1 MASRP
6 RITAA
11 RVLAGAACAML
22 LPAVSQAS
30 APGHQAP
37 RLSHHAAIRT
47 VRHGAVPGELIVRFA
62 PGVGAARRAHAAA
75 VAGVSLRRWLGTR
88 GLWLVQVRPGRTAAR
103 AARALERSR
112 GVRWAQPNRYVSLN
126 ATTPDDPM
134 FAQDWGLDN
143 TGQSVQSAMGTADAD
158 IDAPEA
164 WDQTTGSANVVVGVV
179 DTGVD
184 YTHADLAANIWTNP
198 GETGGGKESNGVD
211 DDGNGYVDDW
221 HGWNFGLG
229 TNDPID
235 LVGHG
240 THVAG
245 TIGAAGDNGTG
256 VAGVNWNV
264 QIMPLRV
271 ADANGALSDAGVA
284 AAFAYAGRMGA
295 QVVNASLGGSYTSSA
310 ELAAINGAPNTLFVV
325 SAGNSNQN
333 IKTTAVSPC
342 TLPAANVLC
351 VGATGPTDARAS
363 FSNYAPTQVDIAAP
377 GVNIL
382 STLPGDQY
390 GYYNGTSMASP
401 HVAGVAALVF
411 AAYPTRSVAA
421 VEAAILN
428 GADRKTALTTYFA
441 SGRRLNAAGA
451 LAVAS
456 IPPPDAAL
464 ASPSSVTAASATLNA
479 TVNPHGRAATWLFN
493 WGLTSAYTS
502 HTSQKVTAAA
512 TSDLPVAAPLTGLV
526 PNQTYHYELV
536 VTTLSGVTT
545 TGDATFTTPGAAPI
559 VTTGTAYWTYQTQ
572 ALVAGTVN
580 ARNAATTYWFEYG
593 PTAAYGSETDDLPLD
608 GGVKAVPVYGN
619 ITGLASH
626 TTYHFRMVAQNAF
639 GTAYGAD
646 RAFTTP

>member
-6 RITAA
+6 RFTAA
-11 RVLAGAACAML
+11 RVLAGVACAML

-30 APGHQAP
+30 APGRQAP

-62 PGVGAARRAHAAA
+62 PHVGPTRRAHIAAN
-75 VAGVSLRRWLGTR
+75 AGVSVHRWLGTR
-88 GLWLVQVRPGRTAAR
+88 GLWLVHVLPGRTAAH
-103 AARALERSR
+103 AARALERSH

-126 ATTPDDPM
+126 ATTPDDPL

-143 TGQSVQSAMGTADAD
+143 TGQSVQSAAGTADAD

-184 YTHADLAANIWTNP
+184 YTHPDLAANIWSNP

-235 LVGHG
+235 VVGHG

-271 ADANGALSDAGVA
+271 ADANGMLSDAAVA

-333 IKTTAVSPC
+333 IKTTPVSPC

-351 VGATGPTDARAS
+351 VGATGPTDTRAS

-382 STLPGDQY
+382 STLPGVQY

-411 AAYPTRSVAA
+411 AAYPARSVAA
-421 VEAAILN
+421 VEAALLN
-428 GADRKTALTTYFA
+428 GADRKTGLTTYFGG
-441 SGRRLNAAGA
+441 GRRLNAAGA

-479 TVNPHGRAATWLFN
+479 TVNPHGRPATWLFN
-493 WGLTSAYTS
+493 WGLSSAYGS
-502 HTSQKVTAAA
+502 HTSLKTTAAA
-512 TSDLPVAAPLTGLV
+512 TSDLPVTAPLTGLV
-526 PNQTYHYELV
+526 PNQTYHFELV

-559 VTTGTAYWTYQTQ
+559 ATTGSAYWTYQTQ

-580 ARNAATTYWFEYG
+580 ARNGATSYWFEYG
-593 PTAAYGSETDDLPLD
+593 PTTAYGSETDDLPLD

-639 GTAYGAD
+639 GTTYGVD

>member
-47 VRHGAVPGELIVRFA
+47 VGHGAVPGELIVRFA

-88 GLWLVQVRPGRTAAR
+88 GLWLVHVRPGRTAAR

-134 FAQDWGLDN
+134 FAQDWGFDN
-143 TGQSVQSAMGTADAD
+143 TGQSVQSATGTADAD

-164 WDQTTGSANVVVGVV
+164 WDQMTGSASVVVGVV

-264 QIMPLRV
+264 RIMSLRV

-333 IKTTAVSPC
+333 IKATAVSPC

-382 STLPGDQY
+382 STLPGDGY

-441 SGRRLNAAGA
+441 RGRRVNAAGA

-493 WGLTSAYTS
+493 WGLTSAYAS

-580 ARNAATTYWFEYG
+580 ACNSATTYWFEYG